1 MPVRILSCFLLSQQ
15 EAEGGAPAHSRYAM
29 LTDVHPAV
37 AVHMEREYPGAP
49 SEASRT
55 TTSAVGPGLD
65 SDFGASAGT
74 FV

>member
-1 MPVRILSCFLLSQQ
+1 
-15 EAEGGAPAHSRYAM
+15 M
-29 LTDVHPAV
+29 LPDVDPAV
-37 AVHMEREYPGAP
+37 AVHMEREYPGVP